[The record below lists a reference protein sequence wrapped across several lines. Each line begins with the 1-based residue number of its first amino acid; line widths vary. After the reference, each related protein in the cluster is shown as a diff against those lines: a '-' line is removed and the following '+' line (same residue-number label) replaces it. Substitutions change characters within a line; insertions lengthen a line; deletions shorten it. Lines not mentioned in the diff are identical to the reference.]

1 MRGVE
6 VNTKTGGYTA
16 VHRAVYNN
24 GLESLQALLTI
35 PGIDLNIKN
44 TAGDTPIVD
53 AYKYNIAN
61 IICVCLKD
69 LEGSFEVPS
78 GYGGC
83 LRPRWACLPS
93 SCQTKSKQYCGP
105 NGPTASIFYGI

>member
-53 AYKYNIAN
+53 AYKYNKMEAFKVLVAADGVDLTI
-61 IICVCLKD
+61 KD
-69 LEGSFEVPS
+69 KDGKTLQNLAR
-78 GYGGC
+78 YD
-83 LRPRWACLPS
+83 
-93 SCQTKSKQYCGP
+93 
-105 NGPTASIFYGI
+105 